1 MIMIKKYRLVL
12 TGVII
17 VALAALF
24 ANYFVAIERID
35 AGCVGIKVNLVGDNR
50 GVDDITEVT
59 GWVPY
64 MPLFTQIHEFP
75 TYTQVKDYEPFH
87 INAKDGSEFT
97 VDPTFSYY
105 VDREMVPQMFSQY
118 RRQLPEL
125 ENGYIRNVIMDSY
138 RIIAN
143 KFPSDSLIS
152 NRQQFESEVQGMLQ
166 AELRKEGFIFQ
177 QLTSNLT
184 APQSLKDAIDAKNKA
199 TQEAYQAENKLRQA
213 EAEAKAKIIAAE
225 AEKKANDLKASA
237 LTPLIIQQ
245 LFIEKWDGK
254 LPTYGTVPQLFQNIT
269 KQ

>member
-1 MIMIKKYRLVL
+1 MKKARIFIIVF
-12 TGVII
+12 I
-17 VALAALF
+17 VALSVILAFRYL
-24 ANYFVAIERID
+24 VSIEGID
-35 AGCVGIKVNLVGDNR
+35 AGYVGIKVNLVGNNR

-59 GWVPY
+59 GWVLY

-75 TYTQVKDYEPFH
+75 TFTQVKDYEPFH
-87 INAKDGSEFT
+87 VNAKDGSEFM

-105 VDREMVPQMFSQY
+105 VNKDMVPQIFSQY
-118 RRQLPEL
+118 RRNLAEL

-143 KFPSDSLIS
+143 QFSSDSLIS
-152 NRQQFESEVQGMLQ
+152 NRQLFETRIQTMLQ
-166 AELRKEGFIFQ
+166 EELSKEGFIFQ

-184 APQSLKDAIDAKNKA
+184 APQSLKDAIDAKNRT

-225 AEKKANDLKASA
+225 AEKKVNDLKASA

-245 LFIEKWDGK
+245 MYIEKWDGK
-254 LPTYGTVPQLFQNIT
+254 LPQYGDVPKLFKDIS
-269 KQ
+269 K

>member
-1 MIMIKKYRLVL
+1 MKKFRVLLLIFITVVSISVFIK
-12 TGVII
+12 
-17 VALAALF
+17 
-24 ANYFVAIERID
+24 YFVAVERID

-59 GWVPY
+59 GWVLY

-75 TYTQVKDYEPFH
+75 TFTQVKDYESFH

-97 VDPTFSYY
+97 VDPTLSYY
-105 VDREMVPQMFSQY
+105 VDRNMVPKMFSQY
-118 RRQLPEL
+118 RRNLTDL

-138 RIIAN
+138 RIVAN
-143 KFPSDSLIS
+143 QFPSDSLIS
-152 NRQQFESEVQGMLQ
+152 NRQQFEAKVQNMLQ
-166 AELRKEGFIFQ
+166 DELREEGFIFQ
-177 QLTSNLT
+177 QLTSNLA
-184 APQSLKDAIDAKNKA
+184 APQSLKDAIDAKNKT

-245 LFIEKWDGK
+245 MYIEKWDGK
-254 LPTYGTVPQLFQNIT
+254 LPTYGQVPNLFQNIT
-269 KQ
+269 K

>member
-1 MIMIKKYRLVL
+1 MKNYRLIILAFIVL
-12 TGVII
+12 VLSGM
-17 VALAALF
+17 F
-24 ANYFVAIERID
+24 ASFFLAIERID

-75 TYTQVKDYEPFH
+75 TYTQVKDYEPFF

-105 VDREMVPQMFSQY
+105 VDRELVPQMFRQY
-118 RRQLPEL
+118 RRSLGEL
-125 ENGYIRNVIMDSY
+125 ENGYIRNVILDSY
-138 RIIAN
+138 RIVAN
-143 KFPSDSLIS
+143 QFSSDSLIS
-152 NRQQFESEVQGMLQ
+152 NRQEFEFKVQAMLQ
-166 AELRKEGFIFQ
+166 EELRKEGFVFQ

-184 APQSLKDAIDAKNKA
+184 APQTLKDAIDAKNRT

-245 LFIEKWDGK
+245 MFIEKWDGK
-254 LPTYGTVPQLFQNIT
+254 LPQYGEVPQLFKDIT
-269 KQ
+269 R

>member
-1 MIMIKKYRLVL
+1 MKKYRAF
-12 TGVII
+12 II
-17 VALAALF
+17 TFIVVVSFGLF
-24 ANYFVAIERID
+24 AKFFLAVERID

-75 TYTQVKDYEPFH
+75 TYTQVKDYEPFF

-105 VDREMVPQMFSQY
+105 VDRELVPQMFRQY
-118 RRQLPEL
+118 RRSLGEL
-125 ENGYIRNVIMDSY
+125 ENGYIRNVILDSY
-138 RIIAN
+138 RIVAN
-143 KFPSDSLIS
+143 QFSSDSLIS
-152 NRQQFESEVQGMLQ
+152 NRQDFEYKVQTMLQ
-166 AELRKEGFIFQ
+166 DELRKEGFIFQ

-184 APQSLKDAIDAKNKA
+184 APQTLKDAIDAKNRT

-213 EAEAKAKIIAAE
+213 EAEAKAKVIAAE
-225 AEKKANDLKASA
+225 AEKKVNDLKASA

-245 LFIEKWDGK
+245 MFIEKWDGK
-254 LPTYGTVPQLFQNIT
+254 LPQYGTTPQLFKDIT
-269 KQ
+269 K

>member
-1 MIMIKKYRLVL
+1 MKKFRFLMIS
-12 TGVII
+12 VIAI
-17 VALAALF
+17 ALIGLF
-24 ANYFVAIERID
+24 SHWFVAIERID

-59 GWVPY
+59 GWVLY

-75 TYTQVKDYEPFH
+75 IYTQVKDYDPFH

-105 VDREMVPQMFSQY
+105 VDRDLVPKMFSQY
-118 RRQLPEL
+118 RRNLSEL

-138 RIIAN
+138 RIVAN

-166 AELRKEGFIFQ
+166 EELRKEGFIFQ

-184 APQSLKDAIDAKNKA
+184 AP
-199 TQEAYQAENKLRQA
+199 
-213 EAEAKAKIIAAE
+213 
-225 AEKKANDLKASA
+225 
-237 LTPLIIQQ
+237 P
-245 LFIEKWDGK
+245 
-254 LPTYGTVPQLFQNIT
+254 IT
-269 KQ
+269 KGCY

>member
-1 MIMIKKYRLVL
+1 MNKYRFF
-12 TGVII
+12 TITIII
-17 VALAALF
+17 VI
-24 ANYFVAIERID
+24 AIGAFFKFFLSFERID

-59 GWVPY
+59 GWVVY

-75 TYTQVKDYEPFH
+75 TFTQVKDYEPFH

-105 VDREMVPQMFSQY
+105 VNRDLVPKMFSQY
-118 RRQLPEL
+118 RRNLNEL

-138 RIIAN
+138 RIVAN
-143 KFPSDSLIS
+143 LFPSDSLIS
-152 NRQQFESEVQGMLQ
+152 NRQDFESKVQGMLQ
-166 AELRKEGFIFQ
+166 EELSKEGFIFQ

-184 APQSLKDAIDAKNKA
+184 APQSLKDAIDAKNRT

-225 AEKKANDLKASA
+225 AEKKVNDLKASA

-245 LFIEKWDGK
+245 MYIEKWDGK
-254 LPTYGTVPQLFQNIT
+254 LPQYGVVPQLFQNIT
-269 KQ
+269 K

>member
-1 MIMIKKYRLVL
+1 MNKFRILLIGFILIVL
-12 TGVII
+12 GGVI
-17 VALAALF
+17 VK
-24 ANYFVAIERID
+24 YFVAIERID

-64 MPLFTQIHEFP
+64 IPFVTQIYEFP
-75 TYTQVKDYEPFH
+75 TYTQVKDYDAFH

-105 VDREMVPQMFSQY
+105 VNREMVPKMFSQY
-118 RRQLPEL
+118 RRQISEL

-138 RIIAN
+138 RIVAN
-143 KFPSDSLIS
+143 QFPSDSLIS
-152 NRQQFESEVQGMLQ
+152 NRQQFEVKVQAMLQ
-166 AELRKEGFIFQ
+166 EELSKEGFVFQ

-184 APQSLKDAIDAKNKA
+184 APQSLKDAIDAKNRT

-225 AEKKANDLKASA
+225 AEKKVNDLKASA
-237 LTPLIIQQ
+237 LTSLIIQQ
-245 LFIEKWDGK
+245 MFIDKWDGK
-254 LPTYGTVPQLFQNIT
+254 LPQYGEVPQLFKDVT
-269 KQ
+269 KK